1 MPERRLERRLMDR
14 LQGQLDA
21 WQPPRPDPAQ
31 ARYRELARRP
41 GGGLAGLKGLGLGFA
56 AGAAATIG
64 VLILLTGSAQ
74 PQVWLDRAQGSV
86 RHLEEDIVES
96 RQPAAS
102 PQPTAADQP
111 SPPSTRAGSPTAN
124 GTGQLPALPNSVSTV
139 SDQHEDQ
146 SGSGGGS
153 SGPSTQ
159 PTPAPPP
166 SSGDGDGSSGSSGGH
181 DGGTSA
187 PQPSPS
193 PTSSDGS
200 SDGSS
205 GHR

>member
-1 MPERRLERRLMDR
+1 MDR
-14 LQGQLDA
+14 LLGQLDA
-21 WQPPRPDPAQ
+21 WQPSRPDPAQ
-31 ARYRELARRP
+31 ARYRELARSSP
-41 GGGLAGLKGLGLGFA
+41 GGGHAGLRGLGFGFV
-56 AGAAATIG
+56 AGAVATVG
-64 VLILLTGSAQ
+64 VLILLTGSVQ
-74 PQVWLDRAQGSV
+74 PQVWLDRAQGGV

-102 PQPTAADQP
+102 PQPTASDLP
-111 SPPSTRAGSPTAN
+111 SPPSPRVGSPTAN
-124 GTGQLPALPNSVSTV
+124 GTGQLPTLPNSVTTV
-139 SDQHEDQ
+139 SDQHDDH

-153 SGPSTQ
+153 TGPSTQ
-159 PTPAPPP
+159 PVSAPAPTP
-166 SSGDGDGSSGSSGGH
+166 SSGEGDGSSGSSGGH

-200 SDGSS
+200 S